1 MASNFKFRVLTG
13 NDPKARYDAISPKD
27 ALTFYLLDTGIG
39 YLGETLLFDATDD
52 KDYVTDMLGEGYTG
66 DDTTVASTKAIVDYV
81 TRKVNNAAEALTH
94 EFFTQVK
101 SHTLTEDDLNNEN
114 ISVPEGVQVGD
125 VGLLFTADSDNE
137 EGGEKY
143 YFISLMNYLQTVHSF
158 KSTASIELLTD
169 ENNEVTANL
178 KIKAGEE
185 SLKIDEENGGVY
197 IEKATVINDG
207 DGTDEG
213 GEAPSADKLVTEE
226 ALVNYVV
233 QSVLPAVDEAI
244 KQALADVVTAV
255 IDDGV
260 VVDDGSES

>member
-13 NDPKARYDAISPKD
+13 SDPRAQYNAIASKD
-27 ALTFYLLDTGIG
+27 ALTFYLLSNGVG

-66 DDTTVASTKAIVDYV
+66 DHETVASTKAIVDYV
-81 TRKVNNAAEALTH
+81 TKKVNNAAEALTH

-101 SHTLTEDDLNNEN
+101 SHTITEADLTDEN
-114 ISVPEGVQVGD
+114 ISIPEGVQVGD
-125 VGLLFTADSDNE
+125 VGLLFTADNDNE
-137 EGGEKY
+137 PGGEKY

-158 KSTASIELLTD
+158 KSTPSIEFSVD

-178 KIKAGEE
+178 KIKEDEE

-197 IEKATVINDG
+197 IDKTHTINDG

-213 GEAPSADKLVTEE
+213 GEAPSDSKLVTEK
-226 ALVNYVV
+226 ALVDYVV

-255 IDDGV
+255 IDDG
-260 VVDDGSES
+260 SES